1 VKQNNLHII
10 GYDLIDENVSY
21 LKQGAIDFIIYQNQK
36 RQAFLGIKS
45 LIEYFLFQKEIPEKI
60 LLPIAIVNAEN
71 AADYLE

>member
-1 VKQNNLHII
+1 
-10 GYDLIDENVSY
+10 LIDENVSY